1 MALPSVVPLNP
12 GQSTL
17 TKLLNSKIRD
27 AFNTPL
33 DPPASLPAAVHPV
46 SEPSQSGPDLSAS
59 FAVIDRAAQDITA
72 LGATLKRMA
81 EFSTQREARFVQEC
95 EKLRS
100 EAEAWQR
107 AARDAEGRAQTLQAQ
122 LDAMSRR
129 AETAEANAHEAQT
142 GLRTLH
148 DRVMTLLGEGSEADH
163 VLSDLPIDRAPATAA

>member
-33 DPPASLPAAVHPV
+33 DPPSPPPASHTVAELSHT
-46 SEPSQSGPDLSAS
+46 GPDLSAS

-72 LGATLKRMA
+72 LGATLKRMG
-81 EFSTQREARFVQEC
+81 EFSTQRETRFVQEC
-95 EKLRS
+95 ERLRS

-107 AARDAEGRAQTLQAQ
+107 AARDAEGRGQTLQGQ
-122 LDAMSRR
+122 LEAMTRR
-129 AETAEANAHEAQT
+129 AETAEASAQEAHT

-148 DRVMTLLGEGSEADH
+148 DRVMTLLGEGSEADQ
-163 VLSDLPIDRAPATAA
+163 VLSDLPIDRAAATAA